1 MRIKTLTILF
11 LLCLVLFSLGC
22 IDDDSPSENMSETT
36 DNVALLAT
44 EEVTNGKLE
53 GEEMSFGQY
62 YHLEP
67 LEVQLQAAQYE
78 LPLQTS
84 EIANY
89 EEFTSKVPLD
99 EDAVAKL
106 QKNGFVIIQNPFYS
120 REEIIT
126 DMYGTLEDDEMPIFI
141 TSDSLLHLYHIQF
154 DETLRRIEEKEFYNM
169 IWEIDSKLLRKS
181 IEDYETSSGDTR
193 EAARRNMVYFAV
205 ALSLLE
211 PDAEQVAVDDEQAFF
226 GEGGKFLPEESEMYT
241 FEVPDVV
248 KDDVEAELALIES
261 HEGFA
266 LSPIFHYQEDFSQY
280 IPRGHYTYSE
290 KLKNYFR
297 ALMWH
302 GRMSMLLKGDLIVS
316 ADPEHDARIQTL
328 GAGLIA
334 SHMEDNALLMEK
346 WERIYL
352 VTAFYVGFS
361 DDLGPYEYMEAQNI
375 VMGENG
381 NIEEL
386 DIEALK
392 AELATYRSPE
402 IYGGTGKAETNTAD
416 PEELVKIL
424 EATKGFRFMGQ
435 RFIPDSYMFQNLVY
449 PAVDGRFMPKSLDV
463 MALLGSERAYAHLEA
478 QGDTAIPGYTD
489 HFDKLQDEFSA
500 FNDSDWTRNLYW
512 SWLYSLQ
519 PLMKEYGSG
528 YPTFMQTEAWQDK
541 QLTTCAA
548 SWTELRHDTILY
560 SKQSFAG
567 FAGMPFE
574 LEEKRVV
581 GYVEPVPE
589 FYNRLLSLT
598 RMTNEGLEEMEVLD
612 VYSVNRLDRLESTLE
627 RLRDIS
633 EKELQNEEL
642 SEEDYDFIE
651 SFGEE
656 LEDSIAGVEK
666 KHQKT
671 TIVADVH
678 TDPNSGNVLEEG
690 VGYVDMI
697 VVAYKVPDGRIL
709 IGAGPVMTYYE
720 FEQPMSG
727 RLTDEEW
734 RGMLKNSPPSKPEW
748 SGSFIA
754 L

>member
-1 MRIKTLTILF
+1 
-11 LLCLVLFSLGC
+11 
-22 IDDDSPSENMSETT
+22 
-36 DNVALLAT
+36 
-44 EEVTNGKLE
+44 
-53 GEEMSFGQY
+53 
-62 YHLEP
+62 
-67 LEVQLQAAQYE
+67 
-78 LPLQTS
+78 
-84 EIANY
+84 
-89 EEFTSKVPLD
+89 
-99 EDAVAKL
+99 
-106 QKNGFVIIQNPFYS
+106 
-120 REEIIT
+120 
-126 DMYGTLEDDEMPIFI
+126 
-141 TSDSLLHLYHIQF
+141 
-154 DETLRRIEEKEFYNM
+154 
-169 IWEIDSKLLRKS
+169 
-181 IEDYETSSGDTR
+181 
-193 EAARRNMVYFAV
+193 
-205 ALSLLE
+205 
-211 PDAEQVAVDDEQAFF
+211 
-226 GEGGKFLPEESEMYT
+226 
-241 FEVPDVV
+241 
-248 KDDVEAELALIES
+248 
-261 HEGFA
+261 
-266 LSPIFHYQEDFSQY
+266 
-280 IPRGHYTYSE
+280 
-290 KLKNYFR
+290 
-297 ALMWH
+297 
-302 GRMSMLLKGDLIVS
+302 
-316 ADPEHDARIQTL
+316 
-328 GAGLIA
+328 
-334 SHMEDNALLMEK
+334 
-346 WERIYL
+346 
-352 VTAFYVGFS
+352 
-361 DDLGPYEYMEAQNI
+361 
-375 VMGENG
+375 
-381 NIEEL
+381 
-386 DIEALK
+386 
-392 AELATYRSPE
+392 
-402 IYGGTGKAETNTAD
+402 
-416 PEELVKIL
+416 
-424 EATKGFRFMGQ
+424 MGQ

-449 PAVDGRFMPKSLDV
+449 PAVDDRYMPKSLDV

-489 HFDKLQDEFSA
+489 QFDKLQDEFSA

-574 LEEKRVV
+574 PEEKRVV

-612 VYSVNRLDRLESTLE
+612 VYSINRLDRLESTLE

-651 SFGEE
+651 SFGEK
-656 LEDSIAGVEK
+656 LEGSIAGVEK
-666 KHQKT
+666 EHQKT

-734 RGMLKNSPPSKPEW
+734 RGMLKNSPPPKPEW
-748 SGSFIA
+748 SGSFMA